1 MIFKKKVTKI
11 LGKMEDLLMN
21 LDEAEKVIYK
31 DLGK

>member
-21 LDEAEKVIYK
+21 LDEAEKVIYR